1 MADILAIGAIVGGTT
16 LEVSEG
22 LKEGKRAAKAGKYQQ
37 LAFERQAVQT
47 ERAGLTE
54 QQRLKE
60 FGRQLKGQQI
70 VSVAAR
76 GGTLSG
82 TSAKAIVASAAA
94 IEADAF
100 TIARNTQFTA
110 ATLRYQGALARY
122 RGRLARR
129 GSRVRAFTTIAKAA
143 GGLALSGALSGGGGG
158 KDIGATVKG
167 ASPSFRNPA
176 GIIEASARTGIS
188 GIYNL
193 GDRVVNVGRGA
204 GSLVGRGLTKKRLK
218 GAFAGTNKASKLH
231 GGGTVRA

>member
-1 MADILAIGAIVGGTT
+1 MAQILAVAAIAGGTAV
-16 LEVSEG
+16 EVSEG
-22 LKEGKRAAKAGKYQQ
+22 LREGKRAAKAGKNQQ

-82 TSAKAIVASAAA
+82 TSAKAIVESAAA

-110 ATLRYQGALARY
+110 ATLRHQGALARF

-129 GSRVRAFTTIAKAA
+129 GSRIRAFTTITKTA
-143 GGLALSGALSGGGGG
+143 GSLALSGALSGGGGG
-158 KDIGATVKG
+158 G
-167 ASPSFRNPA
+167 
-176 GIIEASARTGIS
+176 GI
-188 GIYNL
+188 
-193 GDRVVNVGRGA
+193 
-204 GSLVGRGLTKKRLK
+204 
-218 GAFAGTNKASKLH
+218 
-231 GGGTVRA
+231 GGGSTAKFNAEQAARAGG